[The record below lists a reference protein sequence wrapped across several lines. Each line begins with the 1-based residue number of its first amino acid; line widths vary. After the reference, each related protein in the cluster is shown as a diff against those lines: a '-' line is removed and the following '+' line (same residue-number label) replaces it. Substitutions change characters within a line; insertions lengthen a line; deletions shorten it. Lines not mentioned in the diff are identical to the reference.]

1 MTRRLASWW
10 RRRSLTLRLT
20 IIATVVLAVGLAS
33 GAVGLATL
41 FYQSRID
48 ALDHNVRN
56 EAVTISS
63 LVRSDQ
69 LPEPLPVPADQALFA
84 QVIGLDGRVRSA
96 TPSASRVIPML
107 PVSVLRAK
115 ADGDAFTS
123 HATALG
129 SSQMRV
135 IVTRAALHGQPV
147 MVVTAISLTD
157 VGALLDS
164 LLRIL
169 VIAVP
174 LILLAAAIATW
185 LAVGSALRPVDEMR
199 AAADEIVVAPGHP
212 APRLPVLDSGDELA
226 RLADTLNRML
236 ERLHSA
242 TEQQRAF
249 VADAAHELRSP
260 IASIR
265 AQLDV
270 ALATP
275 TSSTQWRKLAAD
287 VLQDIERVS
296 RLAEDMLLLARLD
309 SGASTRREVVDVTGL
324 LGLSG
329 EALWVKADPAML
341 RRALDNLVTNAER
354 HARRGVEVQARGV
367 DERVVVTVDDD
378 GPGIA
383 ARDRE
388 RVFERWLRLDDA
400 RARDDGGAGLG
411 LAIARTI
418 ARSHGGDIT
427 IEDSPLGG
435 ARARLWLPA
444 VEPGGTATVQVTRGA
459 MA

>member
-1 MTRRLASWW
+1 
-10 RRRSLTLRLT
+10 
-20 IIATVVLAVGLAS
+20 
-33 GAVGLATL
+33 
-41 FYQSRID
+41 
-48 ALDHNVRN
+48 
-56 EAVTISS
+56 
-63 LVRSDQ
+63 
-69 LPEPLPVPADQALFA
+69 
-84 QVIGLDGRVRSA
+84 
-96 TPSASRVIPML
+96 
-107 PVSVLRAK
+107 
-115 ADGDAFTS
+115 
-123 HATALG
+123 
-129 SSQMRV
+129 
-135 IVTRAALHGQPV
+135 
-147 MVVTAISLTD
+147 
-157 VGALLDS
+157 
-164 LLRIL
+164 
-169 VIAVP
+169 
-174 LILLAAAIATW
+174 
-185 LAVGSALRPVDEMR
+185 LRPVDEMR
-199 AAADEIVVAPGHP
+199 AAADEIVVAAGHP

-226 RLADTLNRML
+226 RLAHTLNRML

-275 TSSTQWRKLAAD
+275 TSSAQWRELAAD

-309 SGASTRREVVDVTGL
+309 SGATTRREVVDVAGL

-329 EALWVKADPAML
+329 EALWVEADPVML

-354 HARRGVEVQARGV
+354 HARREVEIQARGV
-367 DERVVVTVDDD
+367 EGLVVVTVDDD

-383 ARDRE
+383 TPDRE

-411 LAIARTI
+411 LAIARSI

-435 ARARLWLPA
+435 VRASFWLPA
-444 VEPGGTATVQVTRGA
+444 TEPNDAATTQVTRRA
-459 MA
+459 TA